1 MGRSAKFLKRQNKK
15 TTSTTRPVSQHTAV
29 PTPKK
34 AIATST
40 IQEQKKRAGLKE
52 KAKAS
57 KHRRDG
63 DGPVLGG
70 ADYVELMLGSRRK
83 AAVEATKLP
92 KDPEP

>member
-15 TTSTTRPVSQHTAV
+15 TTSTARSVSQPTVTPTAKQ
-29 PTPKK
+29 T
-34 AIATST
+34 IATTT

-83 AAVEATKLP
+83 AAVEAAKLP
-92 KDPEP
+92 TDSEP